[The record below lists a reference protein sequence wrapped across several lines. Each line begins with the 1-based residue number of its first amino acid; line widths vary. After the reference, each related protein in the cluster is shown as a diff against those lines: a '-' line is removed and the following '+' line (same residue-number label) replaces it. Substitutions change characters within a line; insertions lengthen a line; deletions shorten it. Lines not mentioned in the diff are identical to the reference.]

1 VSRADKK
8 QVKKERRRNGQG
20 TIDELGPNYFRLRW
34 REPDPL
40 DLSKTRPGSHRFHG
54 TRTEAERELGR
65 IQAMADAGKYRPR
78 SMTLQ
83 DLSEEFLADRQAKG
97 RRFRTLESYEDTL
110 RVHVLPE
117 LGKCLIDQVSP
128 MMCFKLLMAKKSQVS
143 KNGRPFSKVS
153 INDMQTVMNMV
164 FNYAKKQKYV
174 ETNPVADLVLPD
186 GDPNEPPDL
195 QAIRTR
201 LAKPAVLTHTW
212 RQKFIEAAAA
222 DEFYVAFCIAI
233 ENGKRRGEIWAIKW
247 VDIDFATGVI
257 LIYKSLQRQRG
268 QGIKPGPLKGKKNGE
283 KKVSFIVVGP
293 QILELLKKH
302 RERQLANKA
311 AMGERYSDDGWVF
324 CHPDSGMPYDPKVL
338 QALQENLRPD
348 RPPCKFEAARPPA
361 RLRHSQKRQ
370 GRQLRGDPAGPGS

>member
-1 VSRADKK
+1 
-8 QVKKERRRNGQG
+8 
-20 TIDELGPNYFRLRW
+20 
-34 REPDPL
+34 
-40 DLSKTRPGSHRFHG
+40 
-54 TRTEAERELGR
+54 
-65 IQAMADAGKYRPR
+65 
-78 SMTLQ
+78 
-83 DLSEEFLADRQAKG
+83 
-97 RRFRTLESYEDTL
+97 LESYEDTL